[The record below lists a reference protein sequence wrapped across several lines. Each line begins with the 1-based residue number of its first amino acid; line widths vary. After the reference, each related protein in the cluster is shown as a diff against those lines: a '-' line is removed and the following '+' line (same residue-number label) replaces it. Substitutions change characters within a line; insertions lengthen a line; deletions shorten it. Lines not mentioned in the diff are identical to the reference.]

1 MTRLFTIIGLVGLA
15 AALSFPPDNTDL
27 NAAEP
32 DDHAD
37 FGPWSTPV
45 NLGPVVNSAAGDAGP
60 TISKDG
66 LSLYLQ
72 SSRHTTAMETDLFVS
87 RRAAR
92 DLPWGT
98 PERLGLGV
106 NSNLSEVTPFLS
118 RDGHLLFFGSIRA
131 GNFELY
137 VSRRR
142 HKRDDFS
149 WDAPTGLPSPVSGPS
164 FDVGPAYV
172 ELGGRPQLYF
182 SSDRAGGG
190 GNSGLDIYVT
200 ELHEDCTWTG
210 PQFVFEINS
219 AAQDGRPAIRFD
231 GLEVIFNSSRGGNN
245 DLYVSRRDQIWEAW
259 STPVPVSEANS
270 QSEDIQPTLSGDG
283 RTLYFASLR
292 ALDNR
297 GLDLYVST
305 RSKRGHHAEED

>member
-1 MTRLFTIIGLVGLA
+1 MTRVFTIIGLVGLA

-32 DDHAD
+32 GRSRRLRPLVHTCQPRSSRQLGGRGCRTDD
-37 FGPWSTPV
+37 
-45 NLGPVVNSAAGDAGP
+45 LERR
-60 TISKDG
+60 

-98 PERLGLGV
+98 PERLSLGV
-106 NSNLSEVTPFLS
+106 NSSLSEVTPFLS
-118 RDGHLLFFGSIRA
+118 RDGHLLFFGSIRT

-142 HKRDDFS
+142 HKRDDSS

-164 FDVGPAYV
+164 FDVSPAYV

-190 GNSGLDIYVT
+190 GNSRLDIYVT
-200 ELHEDCTWTG
+200 ELQEDGTWTG
-210 PQFVFEINS
+210 PQFVFELNS